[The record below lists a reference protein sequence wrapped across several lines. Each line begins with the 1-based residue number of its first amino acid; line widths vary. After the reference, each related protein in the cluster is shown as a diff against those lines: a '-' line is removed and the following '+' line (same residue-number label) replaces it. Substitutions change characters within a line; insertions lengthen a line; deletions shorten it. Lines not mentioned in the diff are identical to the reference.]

1 MKKARLLHERTALC
15 SKRYMRR
22 VALATQGKRIMYEP
36 LQGKTRKGI

>member
-22 VALATQGKRIMYEP
+22 VAVATHGV
-36 LQGKTRKGI
+36 